1 MKKRGIYVHIP
12 FCQSKCYYCDF
23 VSFSKCS
30 KDNVGLYF
38 ESLWSEIEQAAEK
51 TSIKSVYFGGGT
63 PSFVPEIYI
72 IKTLDFIK
80 EKFNLCE
87 DAEITIEANPD
98 SLTQEKANAYFKAGF
113 NRVSIGLQAA
123 QDAVLKTLGRPHT
136 FADFMRAISVLRKAG
151 FKNLS
156 ADLMFGL
163 PNQSIEDVLE
173 SVERLAEIK
182 EIKHVSCYSLELKEG
197 TVLKQKIQSGEL
209 TLPTENQE
217 RKMAYALREALNQAG
232 LNQYEISN
240 FARPGFESRHNGAYW
255 DLSPYYGFGL
265 GAAAYINN
273 ERKTNTPIL
282 KVYTDW
288 GIASL
293 AKAAEERTPPPTIER
308 HHLKIKEQQEDF
320 MFLGLRRMKGVD
332 DCQFREQFGQSFFIL
347 YQEIIESLKSQGL
360 IWQKETRIGL
370 TLKGQ
375 DFANRVFMAFLQT
388 D

>member
-1 MKKRGIYVHIP
+1 M
-12 FCQSKCYYCDF
+12 
-23 VSFSKCS
+23 
-30 KDNVGLYF
+30 GLYF
-38 ESLWSEIEQAAEK
+38 ESLWSEIEQGAVEK
-51 TSIKSVYFGGGT
+51 AKIRSIYFGGGT
-63 PSFVPEIYI
+63 PSFVPQAYI
-72 IKTLDFIK
+72 IKTLDLIK

-123 QDAVLKTLGRPHT
+123 QDRLLKILGRPHT
-136 FADFMRAISVLRKAG
+136 FADFMKAISVLRKAG

-209 TLPTENQE
+209 SLPTEKQE
-217 RKMAYALREALNQAG
+217 RKMAYVLREALNEAG

-293 AKAAEERTPPPTIER
+293 AKASEERTPPPTIEC
-308 HHLKIKEQQEDF
+308 HHLSTTEQQEDF

-332 DCQFREQFGQSFFIL
+332 DYQFREQFGKSFFIL
-347 YQEIIESLKSQGL
+347 YQEAIETLKKQGL
-360 IWQKETRIGL
+360 LWQKETRIGL

-375 DFANRVFMAFLQT
+375 DFANRVFMAFLQM

>member
-1 MKKRGIYVHIP
+1 M
-12 FCQSKCYYCDF
+12 
-23 VSFSKCS
+23 
-30 KDNVGLYF
+30 GLYF

-51 TSIKSVYFGGGT
+51 KTRIRSVYFGGGT
-63 PSFVPEIYI
+63 PSFVPQAYI
-72 IKTLDFIK
+72 IKTLDLIK
-80 EKFNLCE
+80 EKFSLCE

-113 NRVSIGLQAA
+113 NRVSLGLQAA
-123 QDAVLKTLGRPHT
+123 QDGLLKILGRPHT
-136 FADFMRAISVLRKAG
+136 FADFMNAIRILKQAG

-163 PNQSIEDVLE
+163 PNQSIDDVLE

-209 TLPTENQE
+209 SLPTEKQE
-217 RKMAYALREALNQAG
+217 RKMAYVLREALNEAG
-232 LNQYEISN
+232 INQYEISN

-288 GIASL
+288 GIESQT
-293 AKAAEERTPPPTIER
+293 KAPEERTPPPRMEC
-308 HHLKIKEQQEDF
+308 HHLNIIEQQEDF

-332 DCQFREQFGQSFFIL
+332 DRQFRAQFGKSFFIL
-347 YQEIIESLKSQGL
+347 YREGIETLKKQGL
-360 IWQKETRIGL
+360 LWQKETRIGL